1 MLSIQKVKA
10 VNLPQIRQFLTAR
23 YTHDMT
29 AQEIT
34 RLLDYRWQKE
44 EDYCGYQLLAGETI
58 VGFMGLIFSQRQ
70 LNGTT
75 QKFCNLTTLY
85 VEEDYRDRTFLLYRP
100 VLGLREHTLLD
111 LTPTRRVW
119 MMGKRLGF
127 RDLDAHLQ
135 VLLPFQVQAT
145 TDKIAKTGKIELPDQ
160 AELHISHD
168 PTAIAPQLNTTQ
180 QLILQEHLP
189 YACQHLLVRS
199 QDRYCYIVYSTFGR
213 KNMRYCYIHF
223 ISDVDFFA
231 AYDRPI
237 RGALLGRAQAV
248 FGLVDA
254 RLIAEHELA
263 WSCVYPVEAPKLY
276 KPSASFQ
283 ASQLRP
289 EHIDNLYSEL
299 ILLNHTTLN
308 GVRTWWRDYVS
319 NTLGRSPRTPHTK
332 ANRRAQWTTYRP
344 SVTAFTHLSC
354 SSSLWPASEPWEMM
368 TPC

>member
-29 AQEIT
+29 AKEIT
-34 RLLDYRWQKE
+34 QLLSYQWQKE
-44 EDYCGYQLLAGETI
+44 EDYCGYQLLAGDSL

-70 LNGTT
+70 LNGKTE
-75 QKFCNLTTLY
+75 KFCNLTTLY
-85 VEEDYRDRTFLLYRP
+85 VEEGYRDRTFLLYRP
-100 VLGLREHTLLD
+100 VLSLREHTLLD

-127 RDLDAHLQ
+127 LDLDAHLQ
-135 VLLPFQVQAT
+135 VLLPFQVQG
-145 TDKIAKTGKIELPDQ
+145 KIDKTGKTGLPDQ

-168 PTAIAPQLNTTQ
+168 PTAITPHLNTSERQ
-180 QLILQEHLP
+180 ILHEHLP
-189 YACQHLLVRS
+189 YACEHFLVRN
-199 QDRYCYIVYSTFGR
+199 QDAYCYIVYSTFGR
-213 KNMRYCYIHF
+213 KSMRYCYIHS
-223 ISDVDFFA
+223 ISNMDFFA
-231 AYDRPI
+231 TYDRAI
-237 RGALLGRAQAV
+237 RCALLSRAQAV
-248 FGLVDA
+248 FGLVDS

-283 ASQLRP
+283 ASRSRP

-308 GVRTWWRDYVS
+308 GARTWWRDLRLKY
-319 NTLGRSPRTPHTK
+319 TG
-332 ANRRAQWTTYRP
+332 Q
-344 SVTAFTHLSC
+344 
-354 SSSLWPASEPWEMM
+354 M
-368 TPC
+368 T